1 MNKFNWNSRENLWRP
16 KEKIKNRIRIMPW
29 DSKGNWEMRV
39 DIHVIDTRYQR
50 YQRYICNRQLFN
62 VSCKLCNM
70 KKRLKR
76 QDKPKEAEKI
86 VLRRYTFLNII
97 DREREAEGVKVWMA
111 PISAWS
117 RISFHLFNE
126 DSDVSFFDTPPN
138 EERGWKCWS
147 YGQDLN
153 VIYDPEEEPIR
164 MYSVQ
169 PLFFESTPLG
179 TEEQREIWASQ
190 VLPLLPENYYDPVE
204 LKDKELKLL
213 EKGIAELVSHEEFM
227 AYIRTPEHEA
237 ELERRREE
245 EKRKRVEE
253 EQAKIERKKYFE
265 EISEKMKEDI
275 KTGQFDPYA
284 FNREHGCDLI
294 IEYDLEEWYSEW
306 LSEQKKEN

>member
-1 MNKFNWNSRENLWRP
+1 
-16 KEKIKNRIRIMPW
+16 
-29 DSKGNWEMRV
+29 
-39 DIHVIDTRYQR
+39 
-50 YQRYICNRQLFN
+50 
-62 VSCKLCNM
+62 M